1 MRKISTAIF
10 AVLLF
15 ALFSAHFASAKP
27 ASDLD
32 NAETLFAAGNE
43 YYEQGAYVLAID
55 EYNKILETGY
65 ESANVYYNLGNA
77 YFKSG
82 DSAQAVISY
91 ERAKRLN
98 PGDSDLTSNYKFVR
112 ANIATPLLTPRGI
125 WNWRLLKEYRDGF
138 TVDSLFLVSS
148 GLYIVAMIFLIAGIY
163 LRRFTRRFMVIVVL
177 LLVCASG
184 NLFVAFHASGEI
196 GTKAI
201 VIKQESE
208 SYYGPFDSATVFF
221 KLHKGIEVVVLQ
233 RRMIGAKYGVQ
244 MGNADGLKGLISKSY
259 KQGR

>member
-10 AVLLF
+10 ALLVF
-15 ALFSAHFASAKP
+15 ALFSAHSAGAKP
-27 ASDLD
+27 ASDSD

-55 EYNKILETGY
+55 EYNKILEEGH
-65 ESANVYYNLGNA
+65 ESANIYYNLGNA
-77 YFKSG
+77 YFKAG
-82 DSAQAVISY
+82 DSTQAVISY

-112 ANIATPLLTPRGI
+112 ANIATPLLKPRGI
-125 WNWRLLKEYRDGF
+125 WNWRLLKEYRDEF
-138 TVDSLFLVSS
+138 TVDALFLVSS

-163 LRRFTRRFMVIVVL
+163 LRRLTRRFMVTAIL
-177 LLVCASG
+177 LLVCASS

-201 VIKQESE
+201 VINPESE

-233 RRMIGAKYGVQ
+233 KKDDWCKVRR
-244 MGNADGLKGLISKSY
+244 ADGKRGWVKGSDLEII
-259 KQGR
+259 